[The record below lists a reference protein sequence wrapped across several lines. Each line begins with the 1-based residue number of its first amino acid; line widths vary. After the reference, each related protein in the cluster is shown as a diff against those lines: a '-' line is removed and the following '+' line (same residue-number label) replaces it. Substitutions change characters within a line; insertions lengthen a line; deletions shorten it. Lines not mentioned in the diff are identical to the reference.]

1 MSINLFLRPL
11 QDATVQY
18 EYKTDVLSTYNNL
31 EDRVAQ
37 RDIPRIFFNY
47 NYAITDYKKAI
58 DLDTELQKNGSVGGV
73 FLPDWLSG
81 ITVNNVVEGIN
92 NITVD
97 KNVNLAEE
105 QIVLLFADD
114 AHYEVSQ
121 IRSVVINEN
130 DAEIKFRSASNYTQV
145 YIMPV
150 FECFLEGENKQSR
163 INTLSNTFS
172 VQAVVKSPVFSA
184 IRPHDVQ
191 FLGHDVLCDN
201 FKITDNEPDLTISQ
215 QVQENDYEIGLKDR
229 FTFFDRMY
237 SSFAVTIM
245 AKQSERDY
253 VRNFIKRR
261 WGKTYSCFIPSGV
274 ADFVKHDNGQ
284 QITNTLNVV
293 NSDFDFEARPF
304 VAIYANNEVWYAKV
318 VSANKGAE
326 ITTLTLDTHI
336 THVIL
341 GENSVVQRTEEVSQL
356 DIYPRD
362 IECIQSLFFARF
374 NDDTITFKIAGSS
387 EDFEDVYSIEMPFIE
402 TEFYDSDNINYD
414 TVDGVMFD
422 KDVVFEVK
430 SFTDDVLPSNDNNNS
445 YVVKPHPK
453 SGWSGGVVYS
463 TTSGKYDGTYAYNGM
478 AIGDKTDATDDEKDA
493 NSEVDRWLINAT
505 QDFVLQIECKFNSTS
520 QETLTNSLVTGSCS
534 HHKIDIGLA
543 KGNDGNMYPC
553 VAFHIRHTS
562 YMNPDS
568 HDVIVLTKFNGDI
581 FDDYHEIAIQ
591 RTNGITY
598 VYCDGHL
605 NGSSVS
611 CRNEKLFKGK
621 CRSAR
626 LEVYYLLFGSDFNSN
641 TTYQSCG
648 YVQQCRLML
657 NKNIYTG
664 TEMGVMNRIYY
675 LFDYALDKITDM
687 DNATIIKTDFIY
699 DCLRDN
705 WASLRE
711 YATQEDMIVADLD
724 IFGQDLCQHPTAQYE
739 NAVTGNSDDPYK
751 WSSNYTTI
759 SSYVKRNTTYIDLS
773 TRHFHLSLSKYK
785 LPYRWHKDLWFE
797 FEISKSGEVAD
808 GQVLLYAENIMPT
821 IYIDNDTWSVG
832 AFGLNP
838 HDDVSAVWNSTSDHL
853 NVAISIDSQYNRVCV
868 YIDGQLS
875 LSDTLINVI
884 LRNEHGSIGFWPL
897 ISEKVNLLL
906 HKFRLVDSCLTHDD
920 SYNVSELWTLGYRTT
935 FFDFEFGRKHNES
948 YPTLRITNI
957 NAVQELCPIYDVIQ
971 DIDYKKDYTYLWSDG
986 SRADKIV
993 NPTGNTL
1000 YTVVVTNRLTNDKGY
1015 GWFFVHKGFT
1025 GEICHSDMSCVDTYD
1040 EDGTALHT
1048 NHFGMV
1054 RYDFTEQKYR
1064 DTEFWRSSGMSV
1076 VQDNNG
1082 YRLNCGWG
1090 YGTWDFFGEVDSSFV
1105 APSVVGSYSSF
1116 TMFLAYHR
1124 YYIDNYIKQIEMVIF
1139 PKAWSASSFYSDEN
1153 TCTYDTQ
1160 HSPLSYAQGTLF
1172 SVNPSDPN
1180 NYECTIGNY
1189 FQYLNSHGTDV
1200 LKRSQG
1206 GYSSDYW
1213 YDSHWV
1219 VTYTPKYTMYKNQN
1233 IVYQSMNLDFNGYDS
1248 GPYGYGDK
1256 YFPNCNWITLDR
1268 NYMKPIHIVIEPML
1282 MPLQHSGS
1290 YGTSDMTISYRN
1302 IWINGKRYNIF
1313 DLLRNANVPNNPVG
1327 TTDVVFDGLP
1337 ENPNDFMQRLL
1348 VWDQDVRSAFFP
1360 SIITHLYSSGEQ
1372 ICIAFLKKT
1381 VGSIGGCFGY
1391 DNNYDNHMISGFACY
1406 DYIKYVDDFDATEKL
1421 NNYK

>member
-73 FLPDWLSG
+73 WLPDWLSG

-92 NITVD
+92 NIAVD

-105 QIVLLFADD
+105 QIILLFADD

-130 DAEIKFRSASNYTQV
+130 DAEIEFRSASNYTQV

-201 FKITDNEPDLTISQ
+201 FKITNNEPDLTISQ
-215 QVQENDYEIGLKDR
+215 QIQENDYEIGLKDR

-237 SSFAVTIM
+237 GSFTVTIM

-304 VAIYANNEVWYAKV
+304 IAIYANNEVWYAKV

-326 ITTLTLDTHI
+326 ITTLALDAHI

-374 NDDTITFKIAGSS
+374 NDDTITFEIAGSS
-387 EDFEDVYSIEMPFIE
+387 DDFEDVYSIEMPFIE

-414 TVDGVMFD
+414 TVDGIVVD
-422 KDVVFEVK
+422 KDVLFEVK
-430 SFTDDVLPSNDNNNS
+430 SFTSDVLPSNDNNNP
-445 YVVKPHPK
+445 YVVTTHPK
-453 SGWSGGVVYS
+453 SGHSGGVVYS
-463 TTSGKYDGTYAYNGM
+463 TTIGKYEGTYAYNGM

-598 VYCDGHL
+598 VYCDGYL

-621 CRSAR
+621 CRAGR

-641 TTYQSCG
+641 ITYQSCG

-705 WASLRE
+705 WASL
-711 YATQEDMIVADLD
+711 TQYTTQDDMIVADLD

-739 NAVTGNSDDPYK
+739 NTITGNSDDPYK
-751 WSSNYTTI
+751 WSSATYMD
-759 SSYVKRNTTYIDLS
+759 SRVKRNTTYIDLS
-773 TRHFHLSLSKYK
+773 TRYFHLSLSKYK

-838 HDDVSAVWNSTSDHL
+838 HNNISAVWNSTSDHL

-920 SYNVSELWTLGYRTT
+920 SYNVSELWNLGYRTT
-935 FFDFEFGRKHNES
+935 FFDFEFGRKHTET

-971 DIDYKKDYTYLWSDG
+971 DTDYKKDYTYLWSDG

-1015 GWFFVHKGFT
+1015 GWFFVHKDFT

-1040 EDGTALHT
+1040 EQGSALHI

-1054 RYDFTEQKYR
+1054 RYDFAEQKYR

-1076 VQDNNG
+1076 VQDDNG
-1082 YRLNCGWG
+1082 YRLNCGWA

-1139 PKAWSASSFYSDEN
+1139 PKAWSANSFYDSDN
-1153 TCTYDTQ
+1153 VCTYDTQ

-1172 SVNPSDPN
+1172 NVNPSDPN
-1180 NYECTIGNY
+1180 EYSCTMGNY

-1200 LKRSQG
+1200 LKSGQG
-1206 GYSSDYW
+1206 GYSADYW
-1213 YDSHWV
+1213 YDSHWA
-1219 VTYTPKYTMYKNQN
+1219 VTYTPKYTTYKAQN
-1233 IVYQSMNLDFNGYDS
+1233 IVYQDMNLMFGGYDS
-1248 GPYGYGDK
+1248 GGYAYGDN
-1256 YFPNCNWITLDR
+1256 YFPNKNWIALDR

-1282 MPLQHSGS
+1282 MPLQGSGS
-1290 YGTSDMTISYRN
+1290 YGTSNMTIGYRN
-1302 IWINGKRYNIF
+1302 IWINGQRYNIF
-1313 DLLRNANVPNNPVG
+1313 DLLRNATVPNNPVD
-1327 TTDVVFDGLP
+1327 TTTVVFNGLP
-1337 ENPNDFMQRLL
+1337 ENPDDFVQRLISSSNIT
-1348 VWDQDVRSAFFP
+1348 SAFFP
-1360 SIITHLYSSGEQ
+1360 SIITHLHSSGDDV
-1372 ICIAFLKKT
+1372 CISFLKKT
-1381 VGSIGGCFGY
+1381 VGSIGGCFGFSL
-1391 DNNYDNHMISGFACY
+1391 NNDSHMISGFACY
-1406 DYIKYVDDFDATEKL
+1406 DYIKYTENFDATEKL
-1421 NNYK
+1421 NHYN

>member
-11 QDATVQY
+11 QDATTQY

-31 EDRVAQ
+31 EDRIAQ

-73 FLPDWLSG
+73 WLPDWLSG
-81 ITVNNVVEGIN
+81 IAVNNVVEGIN

-114 AHYEVSQ
+114 AHYEASQ
-121 IRSVVINEN
+121 IRSVVINEH
-130 DAEIKFRSASNYTQV
+130 DAEIEFRSASNYTHV

-184 IRPHDVQ
+184 IRSHDVQ

-201 FKITDNEPDLTISQ
+201 FKITDNEPSLTISQ

-237 SSFAVTIM
+237 SSFTVTIM

-274 ADFVKHDNGQ
+274 ADFVKHDNSQ

-304 VAIYANNEVWYAKV
+304 IAIYANNEVWYAKV

-341 GENSVVQRTEEVSQL
+341 GENSVVQRTEEISQIN
-356 DIYPRD
+356 IYPRD

-430 SFTDDVLPSNDNNNS
+430 SFTDDVLPSNDNNNP

-453 SGWSGGVVYS
+453 DWSGGVVYS

-478 AIGDKTDATDDEKDA
+478 AIGDKTNATEDEKDA

-520 QETLTNSLVTGSCS
+520 QETLTNSFVTGCCT

-553 VAFHIRHTS
+553 VTFHIRHTS
-562 YMNPDS
+562 YMNPDA
-568 HDVIVLTKFNGDI
+568 HDVIVITKFNGDV
-581 FDDYHEIAIQ
+581 FNDYHEIAVQ

-598 VYCDGHL
+598 VYCDGYL

-611 CRNEKLFKGK
+611 CRNEKLFKGR
-621 CRSAR
+621 CEAHG
-626 LEVYYLLFGSDFNSN
+626 LEVYYLLFGSDFNSYQ
-641 TTYQSCG
+641 TYQPCG

-664 TEMGVMNRIYY
+664 TEMSTMNRIYY

-705 WASLRE
+705 WASLLE
-711 YATQEDMIVADLD
+711 YTTQENMVVADLD

-739 NAVTGNSDDPYK
+739 NTVTGNSDDPYK
-751 WSSNYTTI
+751 WSSNTSI

-821 IYIDNDTWSVG
+821 IYINNDTWSVG

-875 LSDTLINVI
+875 LSDTLINVL

-920 SYNVSELWTLGYRTT
+920 TYNVSELWTLGYRTA
-935 FFDFEFGRKHNES
+935 FFDFEFGRKHTET

-971 DIDYKKDYTYLWSDG
+971 DTDYKKDYTYLWSDG

-993 NPTGNTL
+993 NPIGNTL

-1015 GWFFVHKGFT
+1015 GWFFVHKDFT

-1054 RYDFTEQKYR
+1054 RYDFAEQKYR
-1064 DTEFWRSSGMSV
+1064 DTEFWRSSGMYV
-1076 VQDNNG
+1076 VHDDNG
-1082 YRLNCGWG
+1082 YRLNCDWS
-1090 YGTWDFFGEVDSSFV
+1090 YGTWDFFGEVDDNFV

-1116 TMFLAYHR
+1116 KMFLAYHR

-1139 PKAWSASSFYSDEN
+1139 PKAWTASSFYDSDN
-1153 TCTYDTQ
+1153 VCRYDTQ
-1160 HSPLSYAQGTLF
+1160 HSPLSHAEGTCF
-1172 SVNPSDPN
+1172 NVNPSDPN
-1180 NYECTIGNY
+1180 DFSVTLGNY

-1200 LKRSQG
+1200 LKSGQG
-1206 GYSSDYW
+1206 GYNYGYW

-1219 VTYTPKYTMYKNQN
+1219 ATYTPKYTMYKNQG
-1233 IVYQSMNLDFNGYDS
+1233 IVYQNMNLMFGPYDS
-1248 GPYGYGDK
+1248 GIYASGDA
-1256 YFPNCNWITLDR
+1256 YFPNRSWVALER
-1268 NYMKPIHIVIEPML
+1268 NYMKPIHVVIEPML
-1282 MPLQHSGS
+1282 IPLQYMNAG
-1290 YGTSDMTISYRN
+1290 YPAYMTIGYRN
-1302 IWINGKRYNIF
+1302 IWINGKRHNIF
-1313 DLLRNANVPNNPVG
+1313 DLLRNATVPNNPVD
-1327 TTDVVFDGLP
+1327 TTTVFFDGLP
-1337 ENPNDFMQRLL
+1337 ENPDEFLQSLL
-1348 VWDQDVRSAFFP
+1348 VADSNVRSAFFP
-1360 SIITHLYSSGEQ
+1360 SIGVRTYSSRSD
-1372 ICIAFLKKT
+1372 ICICFLKKS

-1391 DNNYDNHMISGFACY
+1391 DINNDSHMISGFACY
-1406 DYIKYVDDFDATEKL
+1406 DYIKYVDDFDASEKL